1 MAVNLFSRLIRYLA
15 LDQIT
20 EAHKAG
26 YMECAAIAEL
36 AKLVCYE
43 QGVLDGRK
51 EMGDAIDRTVAE
63 RTMGMGDYISAEDL
77 ASAKKGMVH

>member
-1 MAVNLFSRLIRYLA
+1 MNLYRRFIRWLA

-20 EAHKAG
+20 EAHANG

-36 AKLVCYE
+36 QKRVAYAEGQV
-43 QGVLDGRK
+43 DGRQ
-51 EMGDAIDRTVAE
+51 EMSDAIDRTVAA

-77 ASAKKGMVH
+77 ARAKRGMVH